1 MNKIYLPT
9 GEIESKARV
18 KLGDENRLPA
28 NPDVLEKIIYRLTNE
43 RIRFAFE

>member
-9 GEIESKARV
+9 GEIESKARL

-28 NPDVLEKIIYRLTNE
+28 RTSVLEDIIYQLTNE
-43 RIRFAFE
+43 KIRIVFE